1 MNVSEMRTL
10 TQFLC
15 KFRFKATFAAIKEP
29 IVPVTFLR
37 SLPVILTL
45 FVLMGCEQPQAQ
57 PEVSA
62 RPVKLLTLE
71 AANASSLRQFPARV
85 EASVRSNLSFRMA
98 GELLELNVSPGQR
111 VSEGDVIARIDDR
124 NAQSE
129 LDSARS
135 RLELAQAMLERMR
148 YTLERGAV
156 SQAQFDESQSEWRAA
171 RAIFEQAEEQL
182 THTQLRAPYDGVI
195 AQVPVDNRQIVQ
207 VQETVAVIQQPGQ
220 LDVVFH
226 LPEQIVQRLSRG
238 EQGRPLGDELAYEV
252 RFGNS
257 DKPYLAQLASYTTQ
271 ASAQSLAYEIKL
283 TLPQPE
289 DITLLDGMSANV
301 RLDLSTLQTL
311 GDAPLWQLPPDAVS
325 YLGGDP
331 DQAQVWRFLAPESV
345 EAVPVEVGRLTS
357 NGLDV
362 SGALEAGD
370 RIVAAGAHRLTAESQ
385 VTPWEK
391 EQGL

>member
-1 MNVSEMRTL
+1 M
-10 TQFLC
+10 
-15 KFRFKATFAAIKEP
+15 
-29 IVPVTFLR
+29 PVNLYR
-37 SLPVILTL
+37 LLPGLL
-45 FVLMGCEQPQAQ
+45 ALMVLVGCEQPQAQ
-57 PEVSA
+57 SA
-62 RPVKLLTLE
+62 QAPRPVKLMTLE
-71 AANASSLRQFPARV
+71 AANATDLRQFPARV
-85 EASVRSNLSFRMA
+85 EASTRSNLSFRMA

-111 VSEGDVIARIDDR
+111 VSEGEVIARIDNR

-135 RLELAQAMLERMR
+135 RLELAKANLERMR

-156 SQAQFDESQSEWRAA
+156 SQARFDEAESEWRAA
-171 RAIFEQAEEQL
+171 RATFEQAEEQV

-226 LPEQIVQRLSRG
+226 LPEQIVQRMPRG
-238 EQGRPLGDELAYEV
+238 DGQPFGEALAYEV

-271 ASAQSLAYEIKL
+271 ASAQSLAYEVTL
-283 TLPQPE
+283 TLPQPD
-289 DITLLDGMSANV
+289 DITLLDGMSASV
-301 RLDLSTLQTL
+301 RLDLGSLQT
-311 GDAPLWQLPPDAVS
+311 DPATPRWHLPPEAVGYS
-325 YLGGDP
+325 GDNP
-331 DQAQVWRFLAPESV
+331 NQAQVWRFVEPQRV
-345 EAVPVEVGRLTS
+345 EAVPVEVGELAS
-357 NGLDV
+357 KGLEV
-362 SGALEAGD
+362 SGELAAGD
-370 RIVAAGAHRLTAESQ
+370 RIVAAGAHRLTADTQ

>member
-1 MNVSEMRTL
+1 MRA
-10 TQFLC
+10 TQ
-15 KFRFKATFAAIKEP
+15 
-29 IVPVTFLR
+29 LR
-37 SLPVILTL
+37 LLPVLL
-45 FVLMGCEQPQAQ
+45 ALLVLMGCEQPQAQ
-57 PEVSA
+57 PEASA
-62 RPVKLLTLE
+62 RPVKLMTLE
-71 AANASSLRQFPARV
+71 SASASALRQFPARV
-85 EASVRSNLSFRMA
+85 EATTRSNLSFRMA
-98 GELLELNVSPGQR
+98 GELLELNVSPGQQ
-111 VSEGDVIARIDDR
+111 VSEGEIIARIDDR

-135 RLELAQAMLERMR
+135 RLELAKAMLERMR

-156 SQAQFDESQSEWRAA
+156 SQSQFDESQSEWRAA
-171 RAIFEQAEEQL
+171 RATFEQAQEQV

-226 LPEQIVQRLSRG
+226 LPEQIVQRMPRG
-238 EQGRPLGDELAYEV
+238 DGAGPLGDEIAFEV

-271 ASAQSLAYEIKL
+271 ASAQSLAYEVTL
-283 TLPQPE
+283 TLPQPD

-301 RLDLSTLQTL
+301 RLDLSSLQT
-311 GDAPLWQLPPDAVS
+311 ANASPLWHLPPDAVS
-325 YLGGDP
+325 YPGDDP
-331 DQAQVWRFLAPESV
+331 EQAQVWRFVAPESV
-345 EAVPVEVGRLTS
+345 EAVPVNVGRLTS
-357 NGLDV
+357 SGLEV
-362 SGALEAGD
+362 SGELAAED
-370 RIVAAGAHRLTAESQ
+370 RIVSAGAHRLTTGTK